1 MSFKVSK
8 KGFIKT
14 WRKLEKVFGIIFLI
28 HALLFLFFIDS
39 KFNVDGF
46 VVNNLRTK
54 VMVVLLVI
62 FAGWAIYYFWLRKI
76 KFFHKLGVIC
86 KDVFFS
92 CYISS
97 SVYLLLGSLF
107 NPPITLTQVGSVLQ
121 GYGLHRDY
129 ISYNNMGSN
138 IKLAV
143 MASEDQLFAD
153 HDGFDIKAIARAV
166 KYNQRHTQKQRGAST
181 LSQQTA
187 KNIFLWQGGGF
198 LRKGPEVFFTY
209 SIEHIWTKRTILCRY
224 LNIAEMGPGIFGV
237 QAAAKKYFNKNA
249 SELSMQ
255 EAAMI
260 AACLPNPKKYSVV
273 PLSKY
278 VAARSNIIV
287 RQMRNLETDPDIISI
302 IK

>member
-1 MSFKVSK
+1 MRFKILKSR
-8 KGFIKT
+8 FIKT

-46 VVNNLRTK
+46 VVQDLRTK
-54 VMVVLLVI
+54 VLFVLLVI
-62 FAGWAIYYFWLRKI
+62 FAGWALYYFVLRKI

-86 KDVFFS
+86 KDVFFA

-97 SVYLLLGSLF
+97 FLYLLLGSLI
-107 NPPITLTQVGSVLQ
+107 NPPITLTQAGSIVQ

-129 ISYNNMGSN
+129 ISYKNMGAP

-181 LSQQTA
+181 ISQQTA

-198 LRKGPEVFFTY
+198 LRKGLEVFFTY
-209 SIEHIWTKRTILCRY
+209 SIEHIWAKRIILCRY

-249 SELSMQ
+249 SELSRQ

-278 VAARSNIIV
+278 VAARSQMIL
-287 RQMRNLETDPDIISI
+287 RQMRNLETDPDILAI
-302 IK
+302 IQ

>member
-86 KDVFFS
+86 KDVFFA

-224 LNIAEMGPGIFGV
+224 LNISEMGPGIFGV